1 MNLTLTG
8 DMVLKKSS
16 DIVKSNNFSR
26 LQPFVKASTVGCILW
41 HHSFLLLWAWFTG
54 FHIFHSKFL
63 EKRQIKKKKTDATG
77 NVNEKAGGVK
87 RGFPLCVPL
96 DLTLRAYL
104 LCSVADLLMSGI
116 ITLSA
121 EAVCFGFCHRFIITL
136 IAKHSARKQSSLPL
150 V

>member
-1 MNLTLTG
+1 MA
-8 DMVLKKSS
+8 
-16 DIVKSNNFSR
+16 
-26 LQPFVKASTVGCILW
+26 PFVSPSVGMVYRVSHISLQISGEKAN
-41 HHSFLLLWAWFTG
+41 
-54 FHIFHSKFL
+54 K
-63 EKRQIKKKKTDATG
+63 EKKTDATG
-77 NVNEKAGGVK
+77 NVNEKAGGIK

-96 DLTLRAYL
+96 DLTLGAYL